1 MFYRKL
7 NDPECSSA
15 GFTEKHVIS
24 FAAGDFTAAAL
35 TQTYNLGPALAA
47 GEIIDKAAFKIV
59 TPVSGG
65 AIATATLQVGF
76 TGTTNGFVTATT
88 CFTGAGSP
96 VAGDGASLAN
106 TGGKAFTA
114 ASQAVAVL
122 TTTTG
127 NVSVATAGE
136 IHIYLR
142 RYNTADI

>member
-1 MFYRKL
+1 MYYRKL
-7 NDPECSSA
+7 NDPEVSSS

-24 FAAGDFTAAAL
+24 FAAGDFSAAAL

-47 GEIIDKAAFKIV
+47 GEVIDKAAFKVV
-59 TPVSGG
+59 TAVSGG

-76 TGTTNGFVTATT
+76 TGTTNGFVTATN
-88 CFTGAGSP
+88 CFTGASSP
-96 VAGDGASLAN
+96 VAGDGASLDK
-106 TGGKAFTA
+106 TGGKAFTS

-142 RYNTADI
+142 RYNTADV